1 MNSLPIKIT
10 FADREG
16 RVRFYSRSR
25 IFKGFDRVRDLL
37 GRRLE
42 HCHPPKLEPIVRK
55 VFESLKSGAR
65 DRYELYTRIGGRTVK
80 VWAIAVRDEDGEFL
94 GVLEAVE
101 DLTEALE
108 KPEEVER
115 RIQVL

>member
-1 MNSLPIKIT
+1 VGN
-10 FADREG
+10 
-16 RVRFYSRSR
+16 
-25 IFKGFDRVRDLL
+25 
-37 GRRLE
+37 RL
-42 HCHPPKLEPIVRK
+42 
-55 VFESLKSGAR
+55 
-65 DRYELYTRIGGRTVK
+65 
-80 VWAIAVRDEDGEFL
+80 RDEDGEFL